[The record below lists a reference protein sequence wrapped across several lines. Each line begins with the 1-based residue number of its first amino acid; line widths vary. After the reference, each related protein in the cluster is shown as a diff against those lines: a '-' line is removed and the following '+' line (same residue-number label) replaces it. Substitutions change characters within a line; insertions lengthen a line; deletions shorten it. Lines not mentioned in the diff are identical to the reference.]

1 MGPVYSDVIYLRALH
16 MQCMD
21 VHGIPKPTI
30 ELLRGALKG
39 GASKRNANA
48 FLQEITATLLGLHS
62 HA

>member
-1 MGPVYSDVIYLRALH
+1 
-16 MQCMD
+16 MD